1 MKMIKLEIREEN
13 GSWHGYANLGTEE
26 QKDHYNIFANSLH
39 ELRELA
45 QEGVNGD
52 LEMESLEFVEVFA
65 QQTQGASKA
74 F

>member
-1 MKMIKLEIREEN
+1 MKVIKMEIREEN

-26 QKDHYNIFANSLH
+26 KDHYNIFANSLD

-52 LEMESLEFVEVFA
+52 LEIEGLEFEEVFFTTFESA
-65 QQTQGASKA
+65 E
-74 F
+74 

>member
-1 MKMIKLEIREEN
+1 MKIIKMEIRKEN

-26 QKDHYNIFANSLH
+26 ERDHYNIFANSLD

-52 LEMESLEFVEVFA
+52 LEIEGLEFEEVFLTTFESA
-65 QQTQGASKA
+65 E
-74 F
+74 

>member
-1 MKMIKLEIREEN
+1 MKTIRMEIHEEN

-26 QKDHYNIFANSLH
+26 EKDHYNIFANSLD

-52 LEMESLEFVEVFA
+52 LEMEDIEFEEVFF
-65 QQTQGASKA
+65 TTLETS
-74 F
+74 